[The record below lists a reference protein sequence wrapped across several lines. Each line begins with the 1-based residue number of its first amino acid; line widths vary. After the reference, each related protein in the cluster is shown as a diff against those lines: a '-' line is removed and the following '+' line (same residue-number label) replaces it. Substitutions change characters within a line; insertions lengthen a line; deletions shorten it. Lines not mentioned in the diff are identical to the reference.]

1 LLLKCVV
8 DGERNLAA
16 KREREAV
23 ADAKVWFVFER
34 RGGRCIVD
42 ADLDARG
49 VGERFAGTAAGVAYL
64 ADGNGRVAKVE
75 FAVLDLEVVFVGRDV
90 LVDAE
95 FRLGSAVVLDLDFEV
110 ERWDTFQC
118 DGNDFFAT
126 LGVAGAVAIRLA
138 RIVEVRIRKI
148 VNRLLN
154 GDGGEMLTRV
164 VVFAVGQLN
173 KFVVISARLGCFGA
187 NGRDAAECSKI
198 LLPERGCLAI
208 LLVLGMLLVLD
219 VKWRVSWRR

>member
-16 KREREAV
+16 EREREAV

-34 RGGRCIVD
+34 RSGRCIVD
-42 ADLDARG
+42 TDLDARG

-75 FAVLDLEVVFVGRDV
+75 FTVLDLEVVFMGRDV
-90 LVDAE
+90 LVDTE
-95 FRLGSAVVLDLDFEV
+95 FRLRGTVMLDLDFEV

-126 LGVAGAVAIRLA
+126 FGVAGAVAIRFA
-138 RIVEVRIRKI
+138 RIVEVRIREI

-154 GDGGEMLTRV
+154 GDRGEMVTRV
-164 VVFAVGQLN
+164 VVFAVG
-173 KFVVISARLGCFGA
+173 
-187 NGRDAAECSKI
+187 
-198 LLPERGCLAI
+198 
-208 LLVLGMLLVLD
+208 
-219 VKWRVSWRR
+219 